1 MSIGTVLDE
10 AWTLFTRFFLRFFLI
25 ALVVFASINLVY
37 ALLVEA
43 ISSDNDGAAVLLAL
57 LGLATAVIGATWLQ
71 GAFVYA
77 VQDARDGTFDASLGQ
92 IFSRVAPSILPL
104 LGAGLLAGLGIA
116 LGFLLLIIP
125 GLFLITIW
133 AVVAPVIVV
142 EKPGVF
148 AAFGRSREL
157 VRGHG
162 WTVFGIVHHHR
173 APLRHRERA
182 PSGRVLRAA
191 RVPRDPHR
199 LDDRAGRRHALRRD
213 RDRGHVLPASRGRRR
228 RCRDARRGVTLDPET
243 EARIEEPAS
252 ADAVREARLTPAEA
266 VEHMR
271 IRLPDR
277 GNRKLRRVLE
287 RANADRVLKGWW
299 HVANVNAVVRL
310 QINDHSWV
318 HIQIVANIAL
328 KLLRQLT
335 KHRIEPSVVRDYGM
349 TNEDAEVVVVLA
361 ALTHCVGMSVHRRG
375 HEDWSLFLA
384 EPKLRE
390 LLDGIYEEPDRTVI
404 VSEVLQAITS
414 HRADG
419 EPLSLEAG
427 IMRVGDA
434 LDMAKGRS
442 RIPFEKGQVSMHSL
456 SAAAVEEVL
465 IVDGE
470 VKPVRIEIIM
480 NNSSGLFQVDG
491 LLKAKLRGSGLEP
504 HVEVIA
510 HIDTADEKR
519 LVPEYRLEI

>member
-1 MSIGTVLDE
+1 M
-10 AWTLFTRFFLRFFLI
+10 
-25 ALVVFASINLVY
+25 
-37 ALLVEA
+37 
-43 ISSDNDGAAVLLAL
+43 
-57 LGLATAVIGATWLQ
+57 
-71 GAFVYA
+71 
-77 VQDARDGTFDASLGQ
+77 
-92 IFSRVAPSILPL
+92 
-104 LGAGLLAGLGIA
+104 
-116 LGFLLLIIP
+116 
-125 GLFLITIW
+125 
-133 AVVAPVIVV
+133 
-142 EKPGVF
+142 
-148 AAFGRSREL
+148 
-157 VRGHG
+157 
-162 WTVFGIVHHHR
+162 
-173 APLRHRERA
+173 
-182 PSGRVLRAA
+182 
-191 RVPRDPHR
+191 
-199 LDDRAGRRHALRRD
+199 
-213 RDRGHVLPASRGRRR
+213 
-228 RCRDARRGVTLDPET
+228 TLDPET
-243 EARIEEPAS
+243 EQRIEEPAS
-252 ADAVREARLTPAEA
+252 DTAVREARLTPAEA

-271 IRLPDR
+271 IRLPER
-277 GNRKLRRVLE
+277 GNRTLRRVLE
-287 RANADRVLKGWW
+287 RANADPQLKGWW

-335 KHRIEPSVVRDYGM
+335 KHGIEPSVVRDYGM
-349 TNEDAEVVVVLA
+349 RNDDAEVVVVLA

-390 LLDGIYEEPDRTVI
+390 LLDGIYEEPDLTVI

-427 IMRVGDA
+427 ILRVGDA

-456 SAAAVEEVL
+456 SAAAVEEVV
-465 IVDGE
+465 IGDGE
-470 VKPVRIEIIM
+470 TKPVRIEIVM
-480 NNSSGLFQVDG
+480 NNSSGLYQVDG